1 MNKDARLSDDRT
13 YRYAL
18 WRTWDKAQPSVM
30 FIGLNPSTA
39 DEEQDDP
46 TIRRCAGF
54 ARSWGYGGL
63 IMANL
68 FAYRATIPKE
78 MREAHDP
85 VGPEND
91 WWLQS
96 LSEEAAIVIG
106 AWGNGGQFLDR
117 GNIVIKTFRG
127 MHCLKMTQLGQPAH
141 PLYLKGNLRPTP
153 ML

>member
-1 MNKDARLSDDRT
+1 
-13 YRYAL
+13 
-18 WRTWDKAQPSVM
+18 
-30 FIGLNPSTA
+30 
-39 DEEQDDP
+39 
-46 TIRRCAGF
+46 
-54 ARSWGYGGL
+54 
-63 IMANL
+63 MANL
-68 FAYRATIPKE
+68 FAYRATEPKE
-78 MREAHDP
+78 MQAASDP
-85 VGPEND
+85 IGPEND
-91 WWLQS
+91 QWLQS